1 MYEFY
6 GALSNLAI
14 YYTCFLLFNCWNI
27 IPSTRFTIRFYAL
40 INNDVVE
47 KTFFSFALVKSVNNW
62 RVFLAVTD
70 SVVSNEVGHSW
81 RECVEC
87 VFSGLAVWLRGAC
100 VQRSRYAAPSV
111 FEPKCQF
118 TWCVLWLQ
126 WNVDCRMHGVEGCV
140 LVGCPRCDAEYVFF
154 VFSMKYR
161 FCSSWAVADIW
172 FDCSITIECGRGMD
186 YDEMIFYW
194 WFLGPFYQ
202 RFKDEQRRSRVNYW
216 CRSRTNKYDVKCT
229 STRVLLMSMEVNEPS
244 LS

>member
-1 MYEFY
+1 MR
-6 GALSNLAI
+6 
-14 YYTCFLLFNCWNI
+14 FLWLGGLTERRMC
-27 IPSTRFTIRFYAL
+27 A
-40 INNDVVE
+40 
-47 KTFFSFALVKSVNNW
+47 A
-62 RVFLAVTD
+62 LAVC
-70 SVVSNEVGHSW
+70 SAVGIWTEMPVHMMRTVTAMECRLSYAW
-81 RECVEC
+81 RRRVCV
-87 VFSGLAVWLRGAC
+87 G
-100 VQRSRYAAPSV
+100 
-111 FEPKCQF
+111 
-118 TWCVLWLQ
+118 
-126 WNVDCRMHGVEGCV
+126 RM
-140 LVGCPRCDAEYVFF
+140 PTMRCGICFF
-154 VFSMKYR
+154 GFSMKYR